1 MKSEP
6 ASTDYL
12 PVSADERW
20 IDAAL
25 SEHARLG
32 NEGADEELILRIL
45 QETVHRPARTA
56 AAVRPRE
63 WRTFAAASVAVAALV
78 ALLLVAL
85 SSFPV
90 DAPLRRSDELR
101 FVVRVVEP
109 ATGATAAAAP
119 SNPRVAAVPHAGP
132 VEVTAPGV
140 SSSSTLT
147 GPANES
153 LELVTEFGPTFASL
167 PRQTVR
173 DETLRITA
181 DRGISAD
188 DAITYEGD
196 VVVEHALFRIEAASV
211 RVPAPGGTSREAAPR
226 EAAPREAAPLQAR
239 GVRVVQPGIDCIAEA
254 DSLRFDPLSG
264 QLVLTGVRR
273 VETERGELA
282 RFAPGDQLVLSANG
296 FSVETAPVERY
307 ADPVLRT
314 R

>member
-6 ASTDYL
+6 ASSDYL

-56 AAVRPRE
+56 TAGRPRE
-63 WRTFAAASVAVAALV
+63 WRTFAVASIAVAALV
-78 ALLLVAL
+78 ALSLVAL
-85 SSFPV
+85 SSVSV
-90 DAPLRRSDELR
+90 DAPARRSDELR

-109 ATGATAAAAP
+109 ATGAIATAATT
-119 SNPRVAAVPHAGP
+119 SPRVAAVPHSGP
-132 VEVTAPGV
+132 VEVTTPRL
-140 SSSSTLT
+140 SSSPTLT
-147 GPANES
+147 GPSNGS

-181 DRGISAD
+181 DRGVSAGD
-188 DAITYEGD
+188 EITYEGD
-196 VVVEHALFRIEAASV
+196 VVVEHDLFRIEADSV
-211 RVPAPGGTSREAAPR
+211 RVPAPGGASPEAGPM
-226 EAAPREAAPLQAR
+226 ETAPLQAR

-254 DSLRFDPLSG
+254 DSLRFDPVSG

-273 VETERGELA
+273 VETDRGELA

>member
-90 DAPLRRSDELR
+90 DTPLRRSDELR

-147 GPANES
+147 VPANES

-226 EAAPREAAPLQAR
+226 EAAPLQAR

-254 DSLRFDPLSG
+254 DSLHFDPLSG

-282 RFAPGDQLVLSANG
+282 RFAPGDQLVLTANG

>member
-1 MKSEP
+1 MKPEP
-6 ASTDYL
+6 ASSDYL

-56 AAVRPRE
+56 TAGRPRE
-63 WRTFAAASVAVAALV
+63 WRTFAVASVAVAALV
-78 ALLLVAL
+78 ALSLVAL
-85 SSFPV
+85 SSVSV
-90 DAPLRRSDELR
+90 DAPARRSDELR

-109 ATGATAAAAP
+109 ATGAIATAAP
-119 SNPRVAAVPHAGP
+119 TSPRVAAVPHSGP
-132 VEVTAPGV
+132 VEVTTPRL
-140 SSSSTLT
+140 SSSPTLT
-147 GPANES
+147 GPSNGS

-181 DRGISAD
+181 DRGVSAGD
-188 DAITYEGD
+188 EITYEGD
-196 VVVEHALFRIEAASV
+196 VVVEHDLFRIEADSV
-211 RVPAPGGTSREAAPR
+211 RVPVPGGASPEAGPM
-226 EAAPREAAPLQAR
+226 ETAPLQAR

-254 DSLRFDPLSG
+254 DSLRFDPVSG

-273 VETERGELA
+273 VETDRGELA

>member
-90 DAPLRRSDELR
+90 DTPLRRSDELR

-147 GPANES
+147 VPANES

-211 RVPAPGGTSREAAPR
+211 RVPAPGGTPR